1 MKGIICMHYFMGL
14 YDRPFQL
21 VASGEKIVE
30 VRLYDRKRRN
40 LKIGDL
46 ITFNKLTNPLEDVTV
61 RIKDLT
67 RFPTFKE
74 MYQTIPKEA
83 MGSTDSSLEEMLEK
97 TYTIYSPEKEQE
109 WGTLAITIEKHET
122 D

>member
-1 MKGIICMHYFMGL
+1 MHYFMGL
-14 YDRPFQL
+14 YDRPFEL
-21 VASGEKIVE
+21 VASGKKTVE
-30 VRLYDRKRRN
+30 VRLYDRKRRK

-61 RIKDLT
+61 IIKDLT

-74 MYQTIPKEA
+74 MYSTIPHEA
-83 MGSTDSSLEEMLEK
+83 MGAEESSLEEMLKE
-97 TYTIYSPEKEQE
+97 TYTIYPPEKEEE
-109 WGTLAITIEKHET
+109 WGTVAITIEKHET

>member
-1 MKGIICMHYFMGL
+1 MHYFMGL
-14 YDRPFQL
+14 YDRPFEL

-74 MYQTIPKEA
+74 MYQTIPKEV
-83 MGSTDSSLEEMLEK
+83 MGSTDSTLEEMLEK

>member
-1 MKGIICMHYFMGL
+1 MHYFMGI
-14 YDRPFQL
+14 YDHPFEL
-21 VASGEKIVE
+21 VASGKKTVE
-30 VRLYDRKRRN
+30 VRLFDRKRRK
-40 LKIGDL
+40 LKTGDL

-74 MYQTIPKEA
+74 LYEAIPAKAVGAE
-83 MGSTDSSLEEMLEK
+83 GSSLEKMLEK
-97 TYTIYSPEKEQE
+97 THTIYSPEKEQE
-109 WGTLAITIEKHET
+109 WGTIAITIEKHDT